1 LLPCFAPRKERRQD
15 IANKKDGVDSYW
27 RGLKMR
33 IKGLVLL
40 GVMIAATIFY
50 LFAGNLKGCT
60 GTRVGDPPA
69 QDSRTVAPE
78 KR

>member
-1 LLPCFAPRKERRQD
+1 
-15 IANKKDGVDSYW
+15 
-27 RGLKMR
+27 MR

-50 LFAGNLKGCT
+50 LLTGNLKGCT
-60 GTRVGDPPA
+60 GTRLGG
-69 QDSRTVAPE
+69 QSTQESKTVLPE

>member
-1 LLPCFAPRKERRQD
+1 
-15 IANKKDGVDSYW
+15 
-27 RGLKMR
+27 MR

-50 LFAGNLKGCT
+50 LFAGDLKGCNGT
-60 GTRVGDPPA
+60 GVGE
-69 QDSRTVAPE
+69 QSTQESKTLAPE

>member
-1 LLPCFAPRKERRQD
+1 
-15 IANKKDGVDSYW
+15 
-27 RGLKMR
+27 MR

-60 GTRVGDPPA
+60 VTRVGNQPT
-69 QDSRTVAPE
+69 QDSKTVAPE